1 MIEQEFYHDGAS
13 ALHRLDPR
21 AKLIVI
27 VCFSF
32 AVALAERLLVV
43 IPCFFLSLLLLWLSR
58 VSGRQAV
65 KRLTVVNVFIL
76 ILWVFLPFTV
86 EGHALFRAGPLVAT
100 REGVMFSALVTLKA
114 NAILLSMMALVA
126 STTIF
131 DVGRAMRRLYVPEKI
146 AHLILFTY
154 RYLHVMHMEYQRIMK
169 AVRVR
174 GFRPGTNLHT
184 YRTYGYILG
193 MLFVRSYDRAERI
206 RAAMLCRGF
215 SGRFYDLS
223 TFVFKPADWLA
234 VAFLLVAVG
243 GIVCMHWMN

>member
-1 MIEQEFYHDGAS
+1 
-13 ALHRLDPR
+13 
-21 AKLIVI
+21 
-27 VCFSF
+27 
-32 AVALAERLLVV
+32 
-43 IPCFFLSLLLLWLSR
+43 
-58 VSGRQAV
+58 
-65 KRLTVVNVFIL
+65 
-76 ILWVFLPFTV
+76 
-86 EGHALFRAGPLVAT
+86 
-100 REGVMFSALVTLKA
+100 
-114 NAILLSMMALVA
+114 
-126 STTIF
+126 
-131 DVGRAMRRLYVPEKI
+131 
-146 AHLILFTY
+146 
-154 RYLHVMHMEYQRIMK
+154 MHMEYQRIMK